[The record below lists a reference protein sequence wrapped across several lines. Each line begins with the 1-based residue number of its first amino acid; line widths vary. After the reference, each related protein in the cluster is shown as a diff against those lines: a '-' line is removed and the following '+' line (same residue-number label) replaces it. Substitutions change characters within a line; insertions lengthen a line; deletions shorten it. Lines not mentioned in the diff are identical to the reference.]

1 MYSYEEL
8 LSPASLYSRVNRWP
22 LAVNNRKTKIMKLM
36 LFFLCFLF
44 HQLLLVSKDNW
55 IHLMKI
61 KRRTVNPKSWLVNLS
76 KKNRNKTNHE
86 GNVHSSQGTTT
97 WKRQK
102 LVCCGSYSCIFVSW
116 GLCSFISCRFK
127 PQETIPRKTNGFQL
141 PRVLMSKR
149 KPLLSSARKR
159 KEERQRALVSWHL
172 QKKKKSCET
181 TWRCRENPLLS
192 TAIKRKG

>member
-1 MYSYEEL
+1 M
-8 LSPASLYSRVNRWP
+8 
-22 LAVNNRKTKIMKLM
+22 NRKTKIMKLM

-127 PQETIPRKTNGFQL
+127 PQETIPREVEIKFHDTNRL
-141 PRVLMSKR
+141 S
-149 KPLLSSARKR
+149 PLLTSVFSFSWSKG
-159 KEERQRALVSWHL
+159 ERTGEDR
-172 QKKKKSCET
+172 
-181 TWRCRENPLLS
+181 RLS
-192 TAIKRKG
+192 TVETRTFMSQSKGFHGSTNKRNEIQKLPATK